1 MDLLDVVKIDEAI
14 DLQVSLMEK
23 IGYKKKIQIK
33 TCHSLGYILA
43 KDLISK
49 DDLPCFRKSTMD
61 GYAINYKDSLGA
73 TDSIPSMLKVVEE
86 IQMGNIP
93 QKKLKRGEA
102 SKIYTGGMVPEG
114 ADAVLP
120 IEYTEILSKKLIS
133 ISKPVVF
140 MENIIDIG
148 DDSKVGDIYE
158 KEGKIIDPETI
169 AMAASLGYE
178 KIEVYDKLKCKILS
192 TGDEIIPVNSKLVPG
207 KSRDINSYMLYS
219 MLKNMGIDVLSM
231 KHLEDDKDL
240 IKKEFEE
247 DLDLIIIS
255 GSSSK
260 GNKDFVPEIS
270 KELNPGMIYHGISIK
285 PGKPTSLSQNNNTMI
300 LGLPGNPISAYAVF
314 RTVFQKA
321 YEKYFKIEENLKIK
335 CKIKRNIANTS
346 AKTMIC
352 LVEIKKEGDVLVA
365 SPIFGFSNNISL
377 LKKAKGYIVI
387 DEYVEGIKENEKVW
401 VNLIRWEI
409 FIWIQKN

>member
-23 IGYKKKIQIK
+23 IGYKRKIQMK

-49 DDLPCFRKSTMD
+49 DDLPCFKKSTMD

-158 KEGKIIDPETI
+158 KEGKVIDPETI

-192 TGDEIIPVNSKLVPG
+192 TGDEIIPVNANLVPG

-219 MLKNMGIDVLSM
+219 LLKNMGIDVLSM
-231 KHLEDDKDL
+231 KHLEDKKDL
-240 IKKEFEE
+240 IKKELEE

-314 RTVFQKA
+314 RTIFQKA
-321 YEKYFKIEENLKIK
+321 YEKYFKIDENLKIK

-352 LVEIKKEGDVLVA
+352 LVEIKKEGNELVA

-401 VNLIRWEI
+401 VNLIR
-409 FIWIQKN
+409 

>member
-43 KDLISK
+43 KGLISK
-49 DDLPCFRKSTMD
+49 DNLPCFKKSTMD

-120 IEYTEILSKKLIS
+120 IEFTEILSKKLIS

-148 DDSKVGDIYE
+148 DDSKIGDIYE

-192 TGDEIIPVNSKLVPG
+192 TGDEIIPVNANLVPG

-240 IKKEFEE
+240 IKKELEE

-270 KELNPGMIYHGISIK
+270 KKLNPGMIYHGISIK

-321 YEKYFKIEENLKIK
+321 YEKYFKIDENLKIK

-352 LVEIKKEGDVLVA
+352 LVEIKKEGDALVA

-401 VNLIRWEI
+401 VNLIR
-409 FIWIQKN
+409 

>member
-158 KEGKIIDPETI
+158 KEGKVIDPETI

-192 TGDEIIPVNSKLVPG
+192 TGDEIIPVNANLVPG

-219 MLKNMGIDVLSM
+219 LLKKMGIDVLSM

-240 IKKEFEE
+240 IKKELEE
-247 DLDLIIIS
+247 NLDLIIIS

-270 KELNPGMIYHGISIK
+270 KKLNPGMIYHGISIK

-321 YEKYFKIEENLKIK
+321 YEKYFKIDKNLKIK

-352 LVEIKKEGDVLVA
+352 LVEIKKEGDGLVA

-401 VNLIRWEI
+401 VNLIR
-409 FIWIQKN
+409 

>member
-14 DLQVSLMEK
+14 NLQVSLMEK
-23 IGYKKKIQIK
+23 IGYKRKIKIK

-120 IEYTEILSKKLIS
+120 IEYTEILSEKLIS

-148 DDSKVGDIYE
+148 DDSKVGDVYE

-219 MLKNMGIDVLSM
+219 LLKNMGIDVLSM
-231 KHLEDDKDL
+231 KHLEDERNL
-240 IKKEFEE
+240 IKKELEE

-285 PGKPTSLSQNNNTMI
+285 PGKPTSLSQNNKTMI

-314 RTVFQKA
+314 RTIFQKA
-321 YEKYFKIEENLKIK
+321 YEKYFKIDENLKIK

-352 LVEIKKEGDVLVA
+352 LVEIKKEGDALVA

-401 VNLIRWEI
+401 VNLIR
-409 FIWIQKN
+409 

>member
-120 IEYTEILSKKLIS
+120 VEYTEILSKKLIS

-158 KEGKIIDPETI
+158 KEGKVIDPETI

-192 TGDEIIPVNSKLVPG
+192 TGDEIIPVNANLVPG

-219 MLKNMGIDVLSM
+219 LLKKMGIDVLSM

-240 IKKEFEE
+240 IKKELEE
-247 DLDLIIIS
+247 NLDLIIIS

-270 KELNPGMIYHGISIK
+270 KKLNPGMIYHGISIK

-321 YEKYFKIEENLKIK
+321 YEKYFKIDKNLKIK

-352 LVEIKKEGDVLVA
+352 LLEIKKEGDGLVA

-401 VNLIRWEI
+401 VNLIR
-409 FIWIQKN
+409 

>member
-23 IGYKKKIQIK
+23 IGYKRKIQMK

-120 IEYTEILSKKLIS
+120 IEYTEILSEKLIS

-158 KEGKIIDPETI
+158 KEGEIIDPETI

-219 MLKNMGIDVLSM
+219 LLKNMGIDVLSM
-231 KHLEDDKDL
+231 KHLEDKKDL
-240 IKKEFEE
+240 IKKELEE

-285 PGKPTSLSQNNNTMI
+285 PGKPTSLSQNNKTMI

-314 RTVFQKA
+314 RTIFQKA
-321 YEKYFKIEENLKIK
+321 YEKYFEIDENLKIK

-352 LVEIKKEGDVLVA
+352 LVEIKKEGDALVA

-401 VNLIRWEI
+401 VNLIR
-409 FIWIQKN
+409 

>member
-1 MDLLDVVKIDEAI
+1 
-14 DLQVSLMEK
+14 MEK

-158 KEGKIIDPETI
+158 KEGKVIDPETI

-192 TGDEIIPVNSKLVPG
+192 TGDEIIPVNANLVPG

-219 MLKNMGIDVLSM
+219 LLKKMGIDVLSM

-240 IKKEFEE
+240 IKKELEE
-247 DLDLIIIS
+247 NLDLIIIS

-270 KELNPGMIYHGISIK
+270 KKLNPGMIYHGISIK

-321 YEKYFKIEENLKIK
+321 YEKYFKIDKNLKIK

-352 LVEIKKEGDVLVA
+352 LVEIKKEGDGLVA

-409 FIWIQKN
+409 FI

>member
-14 DLQVSLMEK
+14 NLQVSLMEK
-23 IGYKKKIQIK
+23 IGYKKKIKIRI
-33 TCHSLGYILA
+33 CDSLGYILA
-43 KDLISK
+43 NDLISK
-49 DDLPCFRKSTMD
+49 DDLPCFKKSTMD

-86 IQMGNIP
+86 IQMGHIP

-148 DDSKVGDIYE
+148 DDSKIGDIYE

-178 KIEVYDKLKCKILS
+178 KIEVYEKLKCKILS
-192 TGDEIIPVNSKLVPG
+192 TGDEIIPVNAKLVPG

-231 KHLEDDKDL
+231 KHLQDDKDL
-240 IKKEFEE
+240 IKKELEE

-270 KELNPGMIYHGISIK
+270 KKLNPGMIYHGISIK

-314 RTVFQKA
+314 RTIFEKA
-321 YEKYFKIEENLKIK
+321 YEKYFKIDENLKIK

-352 LVEIKKEGDVLVA
+352 LVEIKKEGDALVA

-401 VNLIRWEI
+401 VNLIR
-409 FIWIQKN
+409 

>member
-23 IGYKKKIQIK
+23 IGYKKKIQMK
-33 TCHSLGYILA
+33 TCHSLGYVLA

-49 DDLPCFRKSTMD
+49 DNLPCFRKSTMD

-86 IQMGNIP
+86 IQMGHIP

-120 IEYTEILSKKLIS
+120 IEFTEILSEKLIS

-169 AMAASLGYE
+169 AMVASLGYE

-192 TGDEIIPVNSKLVPG
+192 TGDEIIPVNAKLVPG

-219 MLKNMGIDVLSM
+219 LLKKMGIDVLSM

-240 IKKEFEE
+240 IKKELEE

-314 RTVFQKA
+314 RTIFQKA

-352 LVEIKKEGDVLVA
+352 LVEIKKEGDELVA

-401 VNLIRWEI
+401 VNLIR
-409 FIWIQKN
+409 

>member
-23 IGYKKKIQIK
+23 IGYKKKIQMK
-33 TCHSLGYILA
+33 TCHSLGYVLA

-49 DDLPCFRKSTMD
+49 DNLPCFRKSTMD

-86 IQMGNIP
+86 IQMGHIP

-120 IEYTEILSKKLIS
+120 IEFTEILSEKLIS

-169 AMAASLGYE
+169 AMVASLGYE

-192 TGDEIIPVNSKLVPG
+192 TGDEIIPVNAKLVPG

-219 MLKNMGIDVLSM
+219 LLKKMGIDVLSM

-240 IKKEFEE
+240 IKKELEE

-314 RTVFQKA
+314 RTIFQKA

-352 LVEIKKEGDVLVA
+352 LVEIKKEGDELVA

-409 FIWIQKN
+409 FI

>member
-23 IGYKKKIQIK
+23 IGYKRKIQMK

-120 IEYTEILSKKLIS
+120 IEYTEILSEKLIS

-158 KEGKIIDPETI
+158 KEGEIIDPETI

-178 KIEVYDKLKCKILS
+178 KIEVYEKLKCKILS

-219 MLKNMGIDVLSM
+219 LLEKMGIDVLSM
-231 KHLEDDKDL
+231 KHLKDEKAL
-240 IKKEFEE
+240 IKKELEE
-247 DLDLIIIS
+247 DVDLIIIS

-314 RTVFQKA
+314 RTIFQKA
-321 YEKYFKIEENLKIK
+321 YEKYFEIDENLKIK

-352 LVEIKKEGDVLVA
+352 LVEIKKEGDALVA

-401 VNLIRWEI
+401 VNLIR
-409 FIWIQKN
+409 

>member
-14 DLQVSLMEK
+14 NLQVSLMEK
-23 IGYKKKIQIK
+23 IGYKKKIKIRI
-33 TCHSLGYILA
+33 CDSLGYILA
-43 KDLISK
+43 NDLISK
-49 DDLPCFRKSTMD
+49 DDLPCFKKSTMD

-86 IQMGNIP
+86 IQMGHIP

-148 DDSKVGDIYE
+148 DDSKIGDIYE

-178 KIEVYDKLKCKILS
+178 KIEVYEKLKCKILS
-192 TGDEIIPVNSKLVPG
+192 TGDEIIPVNSNLVPG

-219 MLKNMGIDVLSM
+219 LLKKMGIDVLSM
-231 KHLEDDKDL
+231 KHLKDERNL
-240 IKKEFEE
+240 IKKELEE

-260 GNKDFVPEIS
+260 GNKDFVPSIS

-314 RTVFQKA
+314 RTIFQKA
-321 YEKYFKIEENLKIK
+321 YEKYFEIDENLKIK

-352 LVEIKKEGDVLVA
+352 LVEIKKEGNELVA

-401 VNLIRWEI
+401 VNLIR
-409 FIWIQKN
+409 

>member
-23 IGYKKKIQIK
+23 IGYKRKIQMK
-33 TCHSLGYILA
+33 TCDSLGYILA

-49 DDLPCFRKSTMD
+49 DDLPCFKKSTMD

-93 QKKLKRGEA
+93 QKKLQRGEA

-120 IEYTEILSKKLIS
+120 IEYTEVLSKKLIS

-178 KIEVYDKLKCKILS
+178 KIEVYEKLKGKILS

-219 MLKNMGIDVLSM
+219 LLEKMGIDVLSM
-231 KHLEDDKDL
+231 KHLEDERNL
-240 IKKEFEE
+240 IKKELEE

-314 RTVFQKA
+314 RTIFQKA
-321 YEKYFKIEENLKIK
+321 YEKYFEIDENLKIK

-352 LVEIKKEGDVLVA
+352 LVEIKKEGNELVA

-401 VNLIRWEI
+401 VNLIR
-409 FIWIQKN
+409 

>member
-1 MDLLDVVKIDEAI
+1 
-14 DLQVSLMEK
+14 
-23 IGYKKKIQIK
+23 
-33 TCHSLGYILA
+33 
-43 KDLISK
+43 
-49 DDLPCFRKSTMD
+49 
-61 GYAINYKDSLGA
+61 
-73 TDSIPSMLKVVEE
+73 
-86 IQMGNIP
+86 MGN
-93 QKKLKRGEA
+93 
-102 SKIYTGGMVPEG
+102 
-114 ADAVLP
+114 
-120 IEYTEILSKKLIS
+120 
-133 ISKPVVF
+133 F
-140 MENIIDIG
+140 
-148 DDSKVGDIYE
+148 E
-158 KEGKIIDPETI
+158 K
-169 AMAASLGYE
+169 
-178 KIEVYDKLKCKILS
+178 
-192 TGDEIIPVNSKLVPG
+192 
-207 KSRDINSYMLYS
+207 
-219 MLKNMGIDVLSM
+219 
-231 KHLEDDKDL
+231 
-240 IKKEFEE
+240 IKKELEE

-314 RTVFQKA
+314 RTIFQKA
-321 YEKYFKIEENLKIK
+321 YEKYFEIDENLKIK

-352 LVEIKKEGDVLVA
+352 LVEIKKEGNELVA

>member
-1 MDLLDVVKIDEAI
+1 MDLLDVVKIDQAI

-49 DDLPCFRKSTMD
+49 DDLPCFKKSTMD

-158 KEGKIIDPETI
+158 KEGKVIDPETI

-192 TGDEIIPVNSKLVPG
+192 TGDEIIPVNSNLVPG

-219 MLKNMGIDVLSM
+219 MLKNMGIEVLSM
-231 KHLEDDKDL
+231 KHLEDKKDL
-240 IKKEFEE
+240 IKKELEE

-270 KELNPGMIYHGISIK
+270 KKLNPGMIYHGISIK

-314 RTVFQKA
+314 RTVFQKS
-321 YEKYFKIEENLKIK
+321 YEKYFKIDKNLKIK

-352 LVEIKKEGDVLVA
+352 LVEIKKEEDELVA

-401 VNLIRWEI
+401 VNLIR
-409 FIWIQKN
+409 